1 MTTALPWLVAA
12 VLALLVVV
20 GWIRLL
26 RAHAAQ
32 ARARARLWW
41 LLAAQPV
48 LAVLLY
54 PVLLPPP
61 RAGTAGVL
69 QVATAGT
76 DTTQIRPGAQWV
88 ALPEAPRLPGVPR
101 VPDLA
106 TALRRN
112 PGTASVVVHG
122 DGLPARDRDG
132 LAGVAVQAALG
143 PPVRGLVA
151 AWAPAAVA
159 PGQLVTLTAQ
169 VQGVANAQVDLLD
182 PSGQRVDR
190 ARPDAQGQVRLRG
203 LANAPGQVLFALQ
216 LRDAAGG
223 KLGRLDVPVQI
234 AAVPPARVVL
244 LAGAPQPEFKYLR
257 RWASDAGLVARSQVS
272 VSAGLQLGDAVSLD
286 AASLDR
292 MDVLVLDAR
301 RLLAMPIPQ
310 RQAVSAAIARGL
322 GVLVQAA
329 DPADAATRTALAALG
344 LAVTGGDA
352 SSAVAL
358 APAGTP
364 GDAGTQTAPPSLQR
378 RNLQPQGSD
387 AVISARARD
396 GTALGWW
403 RSVGHG
409 RIGVSVVQD
418 SYTLVLAGQR
428 ALHAQLWAQLLGAV
442 ARPTGAP
449 ASSVQEGWSGQR
461 MLLCDLAADAA
472 VGAPDGSRQRLLVE
486 RTGNA
491 ARCAGYWPAATGW
504 HRLHGGPS
512 PRWIYV
518 RAPGEAPALYRQQL
532 RAHTLALAAAHAST
546 PATTRPAS
554 QPGPRWPWL
563 LLWLAVATATWWLE
577 RRRA

>member
-1 MTTALPWLVAA
+1 MTIALPWLVPA
-12 VLALLVVV
+12 VLMLLVVA

-32 ARARARLWW
+32 PRARRRLWW
-41 LLAAQPV
+41 LLAAQPL
-48 LAVLLY
+48 LAALLY

-61 RAGTAGVL
+61 RDGTAGVL

-76 DTTQIRPGAQWV
+76 RPAQIRAGAQWV
-88 ALPEAPRLPGVPR
+88 ALPEAPRLPGVPH

-112 PGTASVVVHG
+112 PATARVVVHG

-159 PGQLVTLTAQ
+159 PGQLVAITAQ

-190 ARPDAQGQVRLRG
+190 GRPDARGQVRLHG
-203 LANAPGQVLFALQ
+203 LAKAPGQVLFALQ

-223 KLGRLDVPVQI
+223 DQGRLDVPVQI
-234 AAVPPARVVL
+234 AAVPPARVLL

-257 RWASDAGLVARSQVS
+257 RWASDAGLAARSQVS

-292 MDVLVLDAR
+292 LDVLVLDTR
-301 RLLAMPIPQ
+301 RLLAMPTPQ

-329 DPADAATRTALAALG
+329 DPADAATRTALGALG
-344 LAVTGGDA
+344 LPVTGGEV
-352 SSAVAL
+352 STAVAL
-358 APAGTP
+358 VPAGMP
-364 GDAGTQTAPPSLQR
+364 ADARAQTAPPPLQR
-378 RNLQPQGSD
+378 RNLQPQDSD
-387 AVISARARD
+387 AVIAARASD
-396 GTALGWW
+396 GAALGWW
-403 RSVGHG
+403 RSVGRG

-428 ALHAQLWAQLLGAV
+428 ALHAQL
-442 ARPTGAP
+442 
-449 ASSVQEGWSGQR
+449 
-461 MLLCDLAADAA
+461 
-472 VGAPDGSRQRLLVE
+472 
-486 RTGNA
+486 
-491 ARCAGYWPAATGW
+491 
-504 HRLHGGPS
+504 
-512 PRWIYV
+512 
-518 RAPGEAPALYRQQL
+518 
-532 RAHTLALAAAHAST
+532 
-546 PATTRPAS
+546 
-554 QPGPRWPWL
+554 
-563 LLWLAVATATWWLE
+563 
-577 RRRA
+577 

>member
-1 MTTALPWLVAA
+1 MTLAPPWLVAA
-12 VLALLVVV
+12 VLALLVVI

-32 ARARARLWW
+32 PRARGRLWW
-41 LLAAQPV
+41 LLAAQPM
-48 LAVLLY
+48 LAALLY

-76 DTTQIRPGAQWV
+76 RAAQIRAGAQWV
-88 ALPEAPRLPGVPR
+88 ALPEAPRLPGVAR

-159 PGQLVTLTAQ
+159 PGQLVAITAQ
-169 VQGVANAQVDLLD
+169 VQGMANAQVDLLD

-190 ARPDAQGQVRLRG
+190 ARPDARGQVRLRG

-223 KLGRLDVPVQI
+223 DQGRLNVPVQI
-234 AAVPPARVVL
+234 AAVPPARVAL

-257 RWASDAGLVARSQVS
+257 RWASDAGLAARSQVS
-272 VSAGLQLGDAVSLD
+272 VSAGLQLGDAISLD

-292 MDVLVLDAR
+292 LDVLVLDTR
-301 RLLAMPIPQ
+301 RLLAMPTPQ

-329 DPADAATRTALAALG
+329 EPADAATRTALGALG

-352 SSAVAL
+352 STAVTL

-364 GDAGTQTAPPSLQR
+364 GDARAQTAPPPLQR

-387 AVISARARD
+387 AVIAARASD

-403 RSVGHG
+403 RSVGRG

-428 ALHAQLWAQLLGAV
+428 AVHAQLWAQLLGAV
-442 ARPTGAP
+442 ARPAGAP
-449 ASSVQEGWSGQR
+449 PSAVQEGWSGQR
-461 MLLCDLAADAA
+461 MTVCDLTADAS
-472 VGAPDGSRQRLLVE
+472 VGAPGGSRQPLLAE
-486 RTGNA
+486 RTGNPA
-491 ARCAGYWPAATGW
+491 HCAGYWPATTGW
-504 HRLHGGPS
+504 HRLYGGPS

-518 RAPGEAPALYRQQL
+518 RAPADAPALYRHQL
-532 RAHTLALAAAHAST
+532 RAHTLALAAAGVST
-546 PATTRPAS
+546 SATTHPAP

-577 RRRA
+577 RRRG